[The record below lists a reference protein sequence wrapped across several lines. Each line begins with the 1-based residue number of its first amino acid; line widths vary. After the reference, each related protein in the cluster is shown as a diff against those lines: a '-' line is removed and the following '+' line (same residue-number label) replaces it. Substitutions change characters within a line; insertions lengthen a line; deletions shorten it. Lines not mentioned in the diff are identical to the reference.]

1 MEFKN
6 YPKTNLQRL
15 KLELGNKEY
24 YSDDEYKVFL
34 EENGLADDEEY
45 SKSNDEIK
53 LLNTVIAILETLAN
67 DVDIMRKI
75 DSKDILTI
83 DQASKYLSQ
92 RIYNIKTKIVE
103 IEESKNEYQGNI
115 NPIFFT
121 R

>member
-1 MEFKN
+1 MEFKYHSMTILN
-6 YPKTNLQRL
+6 RL

-24 YSDDEYKVFL
+24 YTDDEYKTLL
-34 EENGLADDEEY
+34 EENKLDWELDYNKEDHEVR
-45 SKSNDEIK
+45 

-75 DSKDILTI
+75 DSKDILTV

-92 RIYNIKTKIVE
+92 RIYNIKNKIIE
-103 IEESKNEYQGNI
+103 IEESKLEKQGNI